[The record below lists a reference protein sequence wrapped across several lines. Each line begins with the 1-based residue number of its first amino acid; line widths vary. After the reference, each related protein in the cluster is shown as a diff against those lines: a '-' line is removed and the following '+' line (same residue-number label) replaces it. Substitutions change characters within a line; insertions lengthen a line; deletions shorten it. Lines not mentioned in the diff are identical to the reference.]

1 MPIYDFVMLFLASG
15 ALVNAWMMKDGL
27 FEGWRDSLLAWGE
40 PRAEIESSFSW
51 PTLGDRWRWFW
62 SKLLTC
68 RVCVTYHVSFWL
80 ITIFYL
86 PRLLWLTAPWDVVLF
101 IPVYALAATRLSL
114 LIGAAVTA
122 LGIEGDPEVDA

>member
-1 MPIYDFVMLFLASG
+1 MYLLDFVMLFLAAG

-27 FEGWRDSLLAWGE
+27 FEGWRDSLSAWGE
-40 PRAEIESSFSW
+40 PVHEEPNF
-51 PTLGDRWRWFW
+51 GDKWRWFW

-68 RVCVTYHVSFWL
+68 RVCLTYHASFWL
-80 ITIFYL
+80 TVLFWL
-86 PRLLWLTAPWDVVLF
+86 PGLLWLWPPWDVVLF

-114 LIGAAVTA
+114 LIGSAVTA